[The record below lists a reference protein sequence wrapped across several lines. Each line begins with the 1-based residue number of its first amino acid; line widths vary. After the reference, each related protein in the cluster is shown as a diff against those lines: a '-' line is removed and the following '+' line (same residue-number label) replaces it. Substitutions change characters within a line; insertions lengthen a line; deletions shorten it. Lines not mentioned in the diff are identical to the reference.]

1 MTVFYGTMTSKGQ
14 TTVPAEVRDLL
25 NLKPGD
31 KIRYVV
37 RNGEVAIKAKN
48 KRLADLA
55 GRFAEPKRKT
65 LTEDQMR
72 DGIADAAIEH
82 LVSES

>member
-1 MTVFYGTMTSKGQ
+1 MTVFYGTLTTKGQ
-14 TTVPAEVRDLL
+14 TTVPVEVRDIL

-55 GRFAEPKRKT
+55 GRFADPARKA
-65 LTEDQMR
+65 LSDEEMR
-72 DGIADAAIEH
+72 DAIAEAATEH
-82 LVSES
+82 LKGEP